1 MTCMKL
7 NKITFQF
14 FTNLITTC
22 TFTFRYR
29 WLRGNKTILDVVTAQ
44 WTVDPVGLDS
54 RTNFSCY
61 AHNEGGDG
69 NPTTILLDVLGN
81 Q

>member
-1 MTCMKL
+1 M
-7 NKITFQF
+7 
-14 FTNLITTC
+14 
-22 TFTFRYR
+22 
-29 WLRGNKTILDVVTAQ
+29 RGNKPVMDVVTAQ

-69 NPTTILLDVLGN
+69 NPTTILLDVHGN